1 MLSVVASMLRY
12 RSSPGAFMSTSSS
25 LWQAS
30 LADFQHAVE
39 TRSTPGCG
47 AAAALN
53 GCLGLSLILKGVR
66 LHRGESGPDHHRRR
80 LIDEGDALQQAL
92 AEAVDDDAAAFDD
105 YLQAQRRSSDDAAES
120 DPCDSALR
128 EAREASIRIPL
139 AAAERCRQGLALAVE
154 ALPLTSSAMR
164 SDTLAGATMLGAA
177 LEALLIGAEANL
189 EALPDHAARQT
200 LEVRCEALR
209 REVRELRRRLGTGG

>member
-1 MLSVVASMLRY
+1 
-12 RSSPGAFMSTSSS
+12 MSTSSS
-25 LWQAS
+25 LWHAS

-53 GCLGLSLILKGVR
+53 GCLGLALILKGVR
-66 LHRGESGPDHHRRR
+66 LHRGETDPHRQR
-80 LIDEGDALQQAL
+80 LISEGDALQQAL

-105 YLQAQRRSSDDAAES
+105 YLQAQRRSHDDAAES
-120 DPCDSALR
+120 DPCDSALD

-139 AAAERCRQGLALAVE
+139 AAAERCREGLVLALE
-154 ALPLTSSAMR
+154 ALPLTSPAMR

-177 LEALLIGAEANL
+177 LEALVIGAGANL
-189 EALPDHAARQT
+189 EALPDPATRQA
-200 LEVRCEALR
+200 LEARCEALR
-209 REVRELRRRLGTGG
+209 AEVRGLRRRLGSEG

>member
-1 MLSVVASMLRY
+1 
-12 RSSPGAFMSTSSS
+12 MSTSSS

>member
-1 MLSVVASMLRY
+1 
-12 RSSPGAFMSTSSS
+12 MSTSSS

-66 LHRGESGPDHHRRR
+66 LHRGESGPDPQRRR

>member
-1 MLSVVASMLRY
+1 
-12 RSSPGAFMSTSSS
+12 MSTSSS
-25 LWQAS
+25 LWHAS

-47 AAAALN
+47 TAAALN
-53 GCLGLSLILKGVR
+53 GCLGLALILKGLR
-66 LHRGESGPDHHRRR
+66 LHRGESSEPDRHRRR
-80 LIDEGDALQQAL
+80 LIAEGDALQQAL

-105 YLQAQRRSSDDAAES
+105 YLQAQRRSNDDAAES
-120 DPCDSALR
+120 DPCDSALD

-139 AAAERCRQGLALAVE
+139 AAAERCREGLVLALE

-177 LEALLIGAEANL
+177 LEALVIGAEANL
-189 EALPDHAARQT
+189 EALPVPATRQAMKA
-200 LEVRCEALR
+200 RCEALR
-209 REVRELRRRLGTGG
+209 GEAEELRRRLGSDG